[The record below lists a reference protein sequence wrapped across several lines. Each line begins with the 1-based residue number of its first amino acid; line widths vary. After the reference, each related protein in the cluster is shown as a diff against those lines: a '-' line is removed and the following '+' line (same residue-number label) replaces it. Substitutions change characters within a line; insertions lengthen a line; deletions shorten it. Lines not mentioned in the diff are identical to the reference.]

1 MKIFFKEDF
10 FSKRKITGFSVEEL
24 ANLLDKLDTVA
35 LLINV
40 VGDLG
45 VGIVSLGEP
54 IAKFEKSTGFR
65 RPVRSWGD
73 GSFPWRLD
81 GGIRVL
87 A

>member
-1 MKIFFKEDF
+1 MI
-10 FSKRKITGFSVEEL
+10 SKMKITGFRVEEL
-24 ANLLDKLDTVA
+24 ADLLDKLDTVA
-35 LLINV
+35 LLVNI

-54 IAKFEKSTGFR
+54 IATLKMSTGFR
-65 RPVRSWGD
+65 RPIRSWGD